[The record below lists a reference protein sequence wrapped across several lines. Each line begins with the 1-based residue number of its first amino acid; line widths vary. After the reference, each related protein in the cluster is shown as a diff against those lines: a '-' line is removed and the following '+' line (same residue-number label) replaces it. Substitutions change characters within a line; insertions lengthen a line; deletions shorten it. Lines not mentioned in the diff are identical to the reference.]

1 MTAQLKLRHRLIYF
15 VGIGGAAAFVHLFTV
30 FNLVKFIHIQAL
42 VANVLAFLI
51 AFNVSFLGHKYLT
64 FSQLRDEKNLSL
76 PHFFLVAASAGI
88 MNEMLYFCFY
98 AIPPLITYLLYFLFW
113 DLFRFIASSYQDFGR
128 AVRVS
133 DYAPY
138 GVDWVQRIAVR
149 LRISDPLST
158 ARSAGERVRGL

>member
-15 VGIGGAAAFVHLFTV
+15 LGIGGAAAFVHLFTV
-30 FNLVKFIHIQAL
+30 FNLVKFMHVQAL

-88 MNEMLYFCFY
+88 INEMLYFLLLRYTTLNYLFALFLVLGFVSVY
-98 AIPPLITYLLYFLFW
+98 SFLISKFW
-113 DLFRFIASSYQDFGR
+113 ACR
-128 AVRVS
+128 
-133 DYAPY
+133 
-138 GVDWVQRIAVR
+138 
-149 LRISDPLST
+149 
-158 ARSAGERVRGL
+158 